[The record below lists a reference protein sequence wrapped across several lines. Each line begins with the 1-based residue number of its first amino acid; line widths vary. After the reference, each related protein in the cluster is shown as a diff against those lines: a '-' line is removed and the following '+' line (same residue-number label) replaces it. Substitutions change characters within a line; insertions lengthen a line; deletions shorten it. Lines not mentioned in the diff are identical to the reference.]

1 MTKCSLPRVVITG
14 CGAVSPFGLGVD
26 KLMGGLQAGRS
37 AIRVMPEWQ
46 NINGMRSALAAPVP
60 EFDAKPLLARTLRR
74 TMGKMALYATLAS
87 MEAVSDAGLSEA
99 EVQSGS
105 TGVVLGSTT
114 GSPGAYQEY
123 YGNFLSERG
132 LATVKSGEF
141 FKLMS
146 HSCAANVSL
155 ALGIAGEQWA
165 PASACTSSSQALGLG
180 YMLVRS
186 GRQRFVLCGGA
197 EEVHPSVTGIFDLLR
212 AGSLRNDS
220 PEDACRPFDAH
231 RDGVVCGGG
240 SGVMVLENY
249 DSARERG
256 ASIYG
261 EIAGFG
267 NVCDSGHIANPDA
280 ASMARAMTMALAEA
294 QLPPTAIDYVNA
306 HATATELGDIAEAQA
321 IADVVG
327 GDVPVSSFKGHLGH
341 TLGAAGALELIAAL
355 QMMQQQQFLPT
366 RNIVEL
372 DERCRCARIEKEFRE
387 LTIKSFLKNNFA
399 LGGVNTSLVIK
410 RV

>member
-1 MTKCSLPRVVITG
+1 MKKQSLQRVVITG
-14 CGAVSPFGLGVD
+14 CGAVSPFGLGVE
-26 KLMGGLQAGRS
+26 KLMEGLCAGSS
-37 AIRVMPEWQ
+37 AIRLMPEWQ
-46 NINGMRSALAAPVP
+46 GINGLRSCLAAPVP
-60 EFDAKPLLARTLRR
+60 AFDAKPLLARTLRR

-87 MEAVSDAGLSEA
+87 MEAVADAGLTKDEI
-99 EVQSGS
+99 ESGE

-123 YGNFLSERG
+123 YRNFLSERG

-155 ALGIAGEQWA
+155 ALGITGEQWA
-165 PASACTSSSQALGLG
+165 TVSACTSSSQALGLG
-180 YMLVRS
+180 YMLVCS
-186 GRQRFVLCGGA
+186 GRQRFVLCGGG

-212 AGSLRNDS
+212 AASLFRER
-220 PEDACRPFDAH
+220 PEDACRPFDTR

-240 SGVMVLENY
+240 GGVMVLEGY
-249 DSARERG
+249 DSARARG
-256 ASIYG
+256 AHIYG

-267 NVCDSGHIANPDA
+267 NVCDSGHIANPDTT
-280 ASMARAMTMALAEA
+280 SMARAMEMALREA
-294 QLPPTAIDYVNA
+294 QLPSSAVDYVNA
-306 HATATELGDIAEAQA
+306 HATATELGDVAEAQA
-321 IADVVG
+321 IARVLG

-341 TLGAAGALELIAAL
+341 TLGAAGALELIAVL
-355 QMMQQQQFLPT
+355 QMMRQRQFLPT

-372 DERCRCARIEKEFRE
+372 DPRCSCAGIEKERRD
-387 LTIKSFLKNNFA
+387 LQIDTVIKNNFA

-410 RV
+410 KI